1 MKAAKK
7 FMASNRKFLTR
18 RQKAARQSRPTL
30 HGAWAALLVCCCVWL
45 ACRWCVVGASST
57 AGGPWCTSTN
67 QCVTGYIG
75 VLVAAFVH
83 FKSAESAQI
92 ATSDPL
98 RLFGVLINVRYF
110 TCVSWHATEVSAQT
124 CLRVDD
130 LCWLLPS
137 LSSLPLCRTG
147 PVLSNGGRA
156 GQVHRCGR
164 PSAEADDA

>member
-1 MKAAKK
+1 MVYCH
-7 FMASNRKFLTR
+7 R
-18 RQKAARQSRPTL
+18 
-30 HGAWAALLVCCCVWL
+30 
-45 ACRWCVVGASST
+45 CRG
-57 AGGPWCTSTN
+57 TN
-67 QCVTGYIG
+67 QCVSGRAG